1 MEKTTQCVRD
11 AKAVSAHLLKWLL
24 CCRAVQTTSTILIL
38 SLAAKGSCHTDVA
51 TAVKARPRVSTTSA
65 QIDVGQTD
73 NPSTPSSLLT
83 QPCSTCRERAGC
95 SCLTGCTPVT
105 AYDARARAAV
115 GSLRLRESKVWTCFS
130 CLSCTEERKG
140 EYTVGCRFLSV
151 YKMSTREL
159 LRRFPHIAFMSC
171 AFRAEISPAR
181 VLSLRTELSETND
194 GSAEEGYNNNA
205 S

>member
-38 SLAAKGSCHTDVA
+38 SLAAKGSCHTDVS

-105 AYDARARAAV
+105 AYDARAWAAV
-115 GSLRLRESKVWTCFS
+115 GSLRLRESKVWT

-140 EYTVGCRFLSV
+140 EYTVGCRF
-151 YKMSTREL
+151 
-159 LRRFPHIAFMSC
+159 
-171 AFRAEISPAR
+171 
-181 VLSLRTELSETND
+181 
-194 GSAEEGYNNNA
+194 
-205 S
+205 

>member
-38 SLAAKGSCHTDVA
+38 SLAVKGSCHTDVA

-73 NPSTPSSLLT
+73 NPSTPFLPPHSALLHML
-83 QPCSTCRERAGC
+83 RASKRVGC
-95 SCLTGCTPVT
+95 SCLAGCTPVT

-140 EYTVGCRFLSV
+140 EYTVGCRF
-151 YKMSTREL
+151 
-159 LRRFPHIAFMSC
+159 
-171 AFRAEISPAR
+171 
-181 VLSLRTELSETND
+181 
-194 GSAEEGYNNNA
+194 
-205 S
+205 